1 LPSTGTRILV
11 IDDDESVRDSL
22 KDLLSVHGYQVA
34 VARDGRE
41 GLEVLHRQRFD
52 LVVTDLLMPNVD
64 GIEIIRE
71 IRKHD
76 ASLKVLAISGGDHAT
91 HFLHLNAAQ
100 ALGADDVLKKPFD
113 EESLLA
119 AIRRLTLALA

>member
-1 LPSTGTRILV
+1 M
-11 IDDDESVRDSL
+11 
-22 KDLLSVHGYQVA
+22 HGYQVA

-119 AIRRLTLALA
+119 AIRRLTLARA

>member
-22 KDLLSVHGYQVA
+22 KDLLSVQGYQVA

-119 AIRRLTLALA
+119 AIRRLTLA

>member
-1 LPSTGTRILV
+1 LPATGGKVWRCCT
-11 IDDDESVRDSL
+11 
-22 KDLLSVHGYQVA
+22 G
-34 VARDGRE
+34 
-41 GLEVLHRQRFD
+41 QRFD

-119 AIRRLTLALA
+119 AIRRLTLARA

>member
-1 LPSTGTRILV
+1 M
-11 IDDDESVRDSL
+11 
-22 KDLLSVHGYQVA
+22 
-34 VARDGRE
+34 
-41 GLEVLHRQRFD
+41 LHRQPFD

-64 GIEIIRE
+64 GIEIIRD

-76 ASLKVLAISGGDHAT
+76 ASLKILAMSGGDHTT

-113 EESLLA
+113 EDTLLA
-119 AIRRLTLALA
+119 AIGRLTPA

>member
-1 LPSTGTRILV
+1 MPGTHILV

-22 KDLLSVHGYQVA
+22 KVLLSVHGFEIA
-34 VARDGRE
+34 VAKDGRE
-41 GLEVLHRQRFD
+41 GLAVLRRQRFD

-64 GIEIIRE
+64 GIELIRE

-76 ASLKVLAISGGDHAT
+76 SALKILAMSGGDHTT

-100 ALGADDVLKKPFD
+100 ALGADAVLKKPFNED
-113 EESLLA
+113 ELLA
-119 AIRRLTLALA
+119 TIRQLTSA

>member
-1 LPSTGTRILV
+1 
-11 IDDDESVRDSL
+11 
-22 KDLLSVHGYQVA
+22 VHGYQVA

-119 AIRRLTLALA
+119 AIRRLTLARA